1 MNILTV
7 DVGSTYTKLTAIDGD
22 QRRILGTSQAFTTI
36 ETDVMQGFQEAF
48 ERLTE
53 NREGNLCAGFK
64 YVWLRLNCNRLPLVV
79 PDIIMVVVELV

>member
-48 ERLTE
+48 DRLTE
-53 NREGNLCAGFK
+53 DRNVLKLPELLFRRLSTILPMSARK
-64 YVWLRLNCNRLPLVV
+64 LRL
-79 PDIIMVVVELV
+79 E

>member
-22 QRRILGTSQAFTTI
+22 QRRILGTAQAFTTI

-64 YVWLRLNCNRLPLVV
+64 Y
-79 PDIIMVVVELV
+79 DEL

>member
-7 DVGSTYTKLTAIDGD
+7 DVGSTYTKLTAIDSD

-36 ETDVMQGFQEAF
+36 ETDVMQGFQEAY

-53 NREGNLCAGFK
+53 DREGNLCVGF
-64 YVWLRLNCNRLPLVV
+64 
-79 PDIIMVVVELV
+79 